1 MVDTYGCWRVAETQ
15 KRFHTYGGI
24 HEKWRES
31 GGKMDERDED
41 GGRTM
46 TMCDVAK
53 IMMMM
58 LANKL

>member
-1 MVDTYGCWRVAETQ
+1 MLARRGDS
-15 KRFHTYGGI
+15 KKISYGGI

-53 IMMMM
+53 
-58 LANKL
+58 NNDVGKL